1 MILDTS
7 FLLDL
12 KDGESDAFE
21 KAIELHESSV
31 VQRVA
36 MPSVMELQY
45 GAAFVESADEQRR
58 VQNLLQMY
66 PLVPIEKRTALRA
79 GELVAAADRQH
90 GGDSGVD
97 NPDAVIGAVA
107 VRFGEPVLT
116 ANVADFTKLPGV
128 EVETY

>member
-12 KDGESDAFE
+12 KDGKRDAFDE
-21 KAIELHESSV
+21 AVELYDSGV
-31 VQRVA
+31 VQRVTA
-36 MPSVMELQY
+36 PSVMELQY
-45 GAAFVESADEQRR
+45 GAVLVRSEDERRR

-66 PLVPIEKRTALRA
+66 PIVPVDEPTALRA
-79 GELVAAADRQH
+79 GKLIAEADRQH

-107 VRFGEPVLT
+107 ARFGEPVLT
-116 ANVADFTKLPGV
+116 DNVDDFSKLPDV